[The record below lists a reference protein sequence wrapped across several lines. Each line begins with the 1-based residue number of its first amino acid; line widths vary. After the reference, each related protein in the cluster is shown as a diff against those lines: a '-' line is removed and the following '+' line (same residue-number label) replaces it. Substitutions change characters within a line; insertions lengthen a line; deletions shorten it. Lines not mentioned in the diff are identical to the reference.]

1 MQIPFLAPDRGRA
14 ARTSGSVDHFQKSQK
29 NRRIRRNPRGLV
41 MVQVSTG
48 CAETITVETIVRVAD
63 GYDALEQS
71 DLLSEEDHPV
81 VTVQRE
87 S

>member
-1 MQIPFLAPDRGRA
+1 M
-14 ARTSGSVDHFQKSQK
+14 
-29 NRRIRRNPRGLV
+29 V

-48 CAETITVETIVRVAD
+48 CAKTITVETIVRVAD

-71 DLLSEEDHPV
+71 DLLPEEDHPV